1 MNNVRRIAKN
11 ALALT
16 IADIV
21 SKLLSFLLI
30 IYIARY
36 LGDVGFGKYSFA
48 FAFSNFFLIFV
59 DIGLNYLFVRD
70 VARDKT
76 KAQKYLGNVLIIK
89 TILAILVLMVMVL
102 VVNLIQYPPDT
113 SRAVYIVSFSLII
126 GSISSSIHSIFNAY
140 EKMEYPAIISTV
152 EKIIFVGT
160 AVPIL
165 IFGYGLIPLLLM
177 YMFASIA
184 NLFISGF
191 IVCKKFTAPKFDI
204 DYILWKYLI
213 KTALPFLLTF
223 VFASIYFYID
233 TIMLSFMKGDA
244 VVGWYNAAY
253 NLLSALIPILALL
266 MNTMFPVFSRLF
278 QSSANDLNMAFSTS
292 VRYLFIFTL
301 PIVVGTTLIS
311 ENIIYFL
318 YGEVF
323 VESILTLQI
332 LIWALL
338 FISISIVLYTLLN
351 STNRQMLVT
360 KATAFGAL
368 INVSLNLLLIPKMS
382 LIGAAIATLI
392 TEAFLFAV
400 YFYLVSKFQPI
411 ASIHRIIFKPIVAVS
426 VMAVSIQF
434 INEMNIFLI
443 VIIAAFIYIGVLIG
457 IKGFTKS
464 DVDMLRQI
472 VKG

>member
-48 FAFSNFFLIFV
+48 FAFSNFFLIFA
-59 DIGLNYLFVRD
+59 DIGLNYLVVRD